1 VKENDSDAWWAYRIC
16 CAAIS
21 LASGIAMF
29 TLSIYFFIDGLV
41 PIVPLLILQFIRLKE
56 IMNPSSFL
64 DEISDFHIWKKKS
77 VIVHSI
83 FALI

>member
-1 VKENDSDAWWAYRIC
+1 LKENDSDAWWSYRNC

-21 LASGIAMF
+21 LASGIAML

-41 PIVPLLILQFIRLKE
+41 PIVPLLILQCIRLKE

-64 DEISDFHIWKKKS
+64 DEISDFRVWKKS
-77 VIVHSI
+77 Q
-83 FALI
+83 L

>member
-1 VKENDSDAWWAYRIC
+1 VKENESDAWWAYRIC

-21 LASGIAMF
+21 LASGIAML
-29 TLSIYFFIDGLV
+29 TLPIYLFIDGLV

-64 DEISDFHIWKKKS
+64 DEISDFRVWKKS
-77 VIVHSI
+77 Q
-83 FALI
+83 L